1 MNRLQHGYL
10 LIGIT
15 SNYTITAHSFSY
27 RGGNT
32 SYNYCYQGYDGKKG
46 ASSIYKQYGDKFEEG
61 DIISVELN
69 TVNGALTF
77 YKNFVS
83 QGVAWNVKQADDISY
98 KLAACMWRR
107 NDSISIIKLESKL
120 FVP

>member
-15 SNYTITAHSFSY
+15 SNHTITAHSFSY

-32 SYNYCYQGYDGKKG
+32 SHNYCCQGYDGKKG
-46 ASSIYKQYGDKFEEG
+46 ASAIYKQYGDQFEEG

-77 YKNFVS
+77 YKNFVC
-83 QGVAWNVKQADDISY
+83 QGVAWNVKQAHDISY
-98 KLAACMWRR
+98 KLAACMWMR
-107 NDSISIIKLESKL
+107 NDSGDKAVCPINDL
-120 FVP
+120 